1 MPRRSSRRRDD
12 AEDEEEVDMENSE
25 VKGEEE
31 EEDEETVPETTT
43 SRRNRNSR
51 KRSSAS
57 QRRIADSEDEAAAV
71 DEEEDDEEDGPS
83 CFFHSQAP
91 EMSQDIIEV
100 KTNERNNLMG
110 MSESQREK
118 AISNLT
124 RLVLFMAL
132 AGESID
138 RAKACKEAGIS
149 DARISSA
156 AFDEVKIRLQNCFA
170 FELKRIPPWMEK
182 IKGLPKAAKDRY
194 YVMNTIAVDNGEE
207 SGVPDSHSKL
217 LHSVHPQSAV
227 EKGFLMVVL
236 GFVYCKGLPR
246 KDGSRWINDKHLY
259 DLLHRLDENLP
270 PEPPSAGA
278 RRGGAK
284 ASSTQTSQSLRH
296 GTPDVDALLQKF
308 VHREYLLKE
317 KASAATVAQQAD
329 VEEESYFYTMGP
341 RAVIEIGRKQVIFFC
356 AEIMDEDMSE
366 ENNPMLMELEQED
379 EDMGLTA

>member
-1 MPRRSSRRRDD
+1 MSRRSSRRSD
-12 AEDEEEVDMENSE
+12 EDEEEDMD
-25 VKGEEE
+25 VKDEEE
-31 EEDEETVPETTT
+31 EEESVPIATG
-43 SRRNRNSR
+43 RQNRKSR

-57 QRRIADSEDEAAAV
+57 QRRIADSDNEAAA
-71 DEEEDDEEDGPS
+71 DEEEEEDDPTS
-83 CFFHSQAP
+83 CLFHSQAP

-100 KTNERNNLMG
+100 KANERNNLMG

-118 AISNLT
+118 AIGNLT
-124 RLVLFMAL
+124 RLVLFKAL

-194 YVMNTIAVDNGEE
+194 YVMNSIAVDTGEE
-207 SGVPDSHSKL
+207 SLVPDSHSKL

-278 RRGGAK
+278 RRTHK
-284 ASSTQTSQSLRH
+284 SSSSQTSQSLRH

-317 KASAATVAQQAD
+317 KANAATMTQQAD
-329 VEEESYFYTMGP
+329 VEEESYFFTMGP
-341 RAVIEIGRKQVIFFC
+341 RAVIEIGRKQVIYFC
-356 AEIMDEDMSE
+356 AEVMDEDISE
-366 ENNPMLMELEQED
+366 ENNPMLMELEQND
-379 EDMGLTA
+379 EDIDEMGMAA